1 MLPYNY
7 SVLIKVFL
15 VFFTEVPSNM
25 ILKGLKRPSIYLGAL
40 VLSWGVVMTCH
51 GFVQD
56 FKSMLVM
63 RLLLGVTE

>member
-1 MLPYNY
+1 
-7 SVLIKVFL
+7 
-15 VFFTEVPSNM
+15 M